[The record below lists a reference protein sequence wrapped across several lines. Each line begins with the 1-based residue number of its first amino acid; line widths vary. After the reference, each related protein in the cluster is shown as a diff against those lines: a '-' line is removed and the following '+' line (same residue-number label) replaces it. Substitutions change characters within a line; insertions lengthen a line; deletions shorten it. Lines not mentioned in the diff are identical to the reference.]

1 MRGNSRSAFRK
12 LSLCVSWWR
21 VAYGRVGHILE
32 SYPGLE
38 PVESQ
43 RPTFLENREGR
54 DLGERS
60 SLLDVVPSFSPI
72 S

>member
-1 MRGNSRSAFRK
+1 M
-12 LSLCVSWWR
+12 
-21 VAYGRVGHILE
+21 E

-38 PVESQ
+38 AVESQ

-60 SLLDVVPSFSPI
+60 SLLDVVPSFSLI

>member
-1 MRGNSRSAFRK
+1 MAG
-12 LSLCVSWWR
+12 LGISWS
-21 VAYGRVGHILE
+21 HT
-32 SYPGLE
+32 PGLE
-38 PVESQ
+38 AVESQ

-60 SLLDVVPSFSPI
+60 SLLDVVPSFSLI

>member
-1 MRGNSRSAFRK
+1 MGTPDLLSGSFPCAF
-12 LSLCVSWWR
+12 LSGELHMAGLGISWS
-21 VAYGRVGHILE
+21 HT
-32 SYPGLE
+32 PGLE
-38 PVESQ
+38 AVESQ

-60 SLLDVVPSFSPI
+60 SLLDVVPSFSLI